1 MYAQYVCIRSL
12 NLNQASNHEVKNTK
26 GMDNTLEYRRHD
38 NENTAE
44 YRLMLFMIRV
54 DYFTP
59 ISGDVFKTLSSIFDN

>member
-1 MYAQYVCIRSL
+1 MYAQYVCIHSL
-12 NLNQASNHEVKNTK
+12 NLNQALNHEVKNTK

-59 ISGDVFKTLSSIFDN
+59 ISGDVFKTLSCIFDN